1 MKHQFVI
8 RSALASLVALSAVG
22 SAVAVDDMNKANQE
36 KCYGIATAG
45 KNDCASSANPNSCSG
60 KATTDN
66 APDRFKLVA
75 KGTCKSMS
83 GKPSPGKK
91 K

>member
-8 RSALASLVALSAVG
+8 RSALASLVALSAAG
-22 SAVAVDDMNKANQE
+22 GTFAADDMNKADQE
-36 KCYGIATAG
+36 KCYGIAKAG
-45 KNDCASSANPNSCSG
+45 KNDCASAANPNSCAG
-60 KATTDN
+60 KATADN
-66 APDRFKLVA
+66 APDRFKLVP
-75 KGTCKSMS
+75 KGTCKSMG

>member
-22 SAVAVDDMNKANQE
+22 SAIAADDMNKANQE
-36 KCYGIATAG
+36 KCYGIAKAG
-45 KNDCASSANPNSCSG
+45 KNDCASSANPNSCAG

-66 APDRFKLVA
+66 APDRFKLVP
-75 KGTCKSMS
+75 KGTCKSMG
-83 GKPSPGKK
+83 GKPGPGKK